1 METNT
6 PLTLHSNKPVLLYNA
21 FKHLFAQVTN
31 PPLDAIRE
39 ELLTSLYTYL
49 GREQNLLDETP
60 RHAHLIKLKQPILA
74 NSDLEKLRQVAIGDL
89 RAVTLPMLFNVAEG
103 ADGLQRALEELC
115 AAASKAIAE
124 GASILVLS
132 DRGVGRA

>member
-1 METNT
+1 MTR
-6 PLTLHSNKPVLLYNA
+6 
-21 FKHLFAQVTN
+21 

-39 ELLTSLYTYL
+39 APSTSPYTYL
-49 GREQNLLDETP
+49 GSEQNLRDETP
-60 RHAHLIKLKQPILA
+60 RNAHLIKLKQPILG

-115 AAASKAIAE
+115 AAASKAIAD

-132 DRGVGRA
+132 DRGVDRDCAP